1 MIHLLHD
8 TATGGR
14 LKKPANNTAAARKK
28 ERRRAGLD
36 KFCAGYF
43 QLTWNGG

>member
-8 TATGGR
+8 TANGGR
-14 LKKPANNTAAARKK
+14 LKKPPNNTAAAQKK

-43 QLTWNGG
+43 QLPWNGA